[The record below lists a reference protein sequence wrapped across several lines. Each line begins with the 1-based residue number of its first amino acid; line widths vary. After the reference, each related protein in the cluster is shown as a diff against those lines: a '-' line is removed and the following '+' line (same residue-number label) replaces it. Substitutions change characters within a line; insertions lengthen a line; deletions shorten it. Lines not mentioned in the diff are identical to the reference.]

1 MELNSDVRISITG
14 IGSVSALGNSL
25 TEITQSYEN
34 NETHIS
40 VNNSIPM
47 ARLSESSHLEVESLR
62 HSIESYKSLD
72 ASVLYAICA
81 SRKAVS
87 QAGWQD
93 VQFGINI
100 GSSRGATSLFEEH
113 YSYFSKNQKCMT
125 LASPTTTLGNIAT
138 WVGQDLKATGFEM
151 SHSIT
156 CSTALH
162 AVANGIAWLKSG
174 MENRFLVGGSEAP
187 LTPFTIAQAQA
198 LKIYSNLR
206 DDFPCRAMDITKKQ
220 NSMVLGEGA
229 GVFCL
234 EEGVKKQRL
243 ALITGL
249 GFATEKLTHSVSLS
263 ANGECLQ
270 KSMQMALKDTNLKEI
285 DVVVTHTPG
294 TIKGDLAE
302 INAIREVFADKTPI
316 LTNNKWKIGHTYG
329 ASGALSLEMAIL
341 MLQNQIF
348 YGVPYVENQKNVP
361 QEIKKIL
368 INAVG
373 FGGNAISLLIE
384 K

>member
-1 MELNSDVRISITG
+1 MKIAITG
-14 IGSVSALGNSL
+14 MGSVSALGNSPS
-25 TEITQSYEN
+25 EITQAYEN
-34 NETHIS
+34 NQTHIS
-40 VNNSIPM
+40 LNESVPM
-47 ARLSESSHLEVESLR
+47 AKLSESSRLEIENIR
-62 HSIESYKSLD
+62 KTESYKNLD
-72 ASVLYAICA
+72 ASVLFAICA
-81 SRKAVS
+81 SRKAVA

-113 YSYFSKNQKCMT
+113 YLYFLQNQECMT
-125 LASPTTTLGNIAT
+125 LASPTTTLGNIAS
-138 WVGQDLKATGFEM
+138 WVGQDLKNTGFEM

-162 AVANGIAWLKSG
+162 AVANGVAWLKSG

-187 LTPFTIAQAQA
+187 LTQFTIAQARA
-198 LKIYSNLR
+198 LKIYSHFT
-206 DDFPCRAMDITKKQ
+206 DDFPCRAMDINKKQ
-220 NSMVLGEGA
+220 NTMVLGEGA

-234 EEGVKKQRL
+234 EKATKSNRL

-249 GFATEKLTHSVSLS
+249 GFVTEQISHSVSLS

-270 KSMQMALKDTNLKEI
+270 KSMQMALKDTNLEEI
-285 DVVVTHTPG
+285 DVIVAHTPG

-302 INAIREVFADKTPI
+302 ITAIREVFGEKKPI
-316 LTNNKWKIGHTYG
+316 LTNNKWKLGHTFG

-341 MLQNQIF
+341 MLQNQAF
-348 YGVPYVENQKNVP
+348 YGVPYLENQKNIP
-361 QEIKKIL
+361 QKIKKIL